1 MSLFNLDNLPN
12 IPRAMRDEDRWV
24 LWQNQDGVKV
34 PMQARKSGALVRAR
48 SNDPTTW
55 SSLADAVS
63 TIKTVGKTTSLG
75 LGFML
80 GDGWVGLDFDHVLDE
95 NGWITNE
102 DCNEIMGEIEGI
114 GYAERSPSG
123 DGLHVIFK
131 DVSGILNG
139 RYAKKKEIGK
149 GQAIEL
155 YFEKRYFT
163 VTGDSLDGWDIGHVC
178 DPAVQWIGDNYLA
191 KDKVAKPDATKSVV
205 QGLEKVLKG
214 YCAHIL
220 TTHRQEEGD
229 RDNWLY
235 RAVSGVADRCSRD
248 YNTCLHWALEF
259 NRVCCSPPLTDQ
271 DCQRIA
277 RSACENSEVR
287 HIDIKPLEGLEP
299 MHDEDE
305 LIEASNEA
313 YFAELISSRHK
324 YDLREFYKE
333 DGYIGEFMR
342 QCRQDTQQDHH
353 ELDFAAAISS
363 LATILSTRVTLMG
376 ETAPNLLTV
385 ALAPSGT
392 GKEYGRKL
400 AKNVL
405 KQAGFENLIGKDKVS
420 SGQGLYA
427 ILADRPQALFCL
439 DEFADTLGDNTKAS
453 PIMTSIAEALK
464 MSYSANGS
472 TIEPAAKV
480 DKTFNTVIDNCAPT
494 YYLTTT
500 PQAWWNSF
508 RLENAAD
515 GVLGRIMY
523 FESPK
528 RKLRK
533 RSGGFN
539 FLYKS
544 GSNISKRLLQ
554 IAEQWKS
561 GVSDLQVIMN
571 TQDKIEWSASQEAID
586 MFHEF
591 RYSVNE
597 RSVDNGD
604 HTSPLWDRC
613 FDKICKLA
621 LIFSCSRLG
630 PFAEVKEVSAGDML
644 LAIKVVKSQT
654 YLVSHKLTTEL
665 ADNYIAKLANRICSH
680 LRTLREP
687 VTKGAL
693 ASLGVKVPDR
703 EFRQAIEILESQ
715 KAIAV
720 VPAKRGNKDA
730 YIAIEYYSDW
740 KSENHDQA

>member
-1 MSLFNLDNLPN
+1 MAKFEIARLENV
-12 IPRAMRDEDRWV
+12 PRVMREEPRWV
-24 LWQNQDGVKV
+24 LWRSEDGVKV
-34 PMQARKSGALVRAR
+34 PYQPRLTGATVKAK
-48 SNDPTTW
+48 SNDSTTW
-55 SSLADAVS
+55 G
-63 TIKTVGKTTSLG
+63 TLG
-75 LGFML
+75 DCVKYIQRYRSGIGAWGVGFML

-95 NGWITNE
+95 DRNIVNDVCSDIME
-102 DCNEIMGEIEGI
+102 EIDGI
-114 GYAERSPSG
+114 GYAEVSPSG

-131 DVSGILNG
+131 DVNPALSD
-139 RYAKKKEIGK
+139 RYLKKKDIGE

-155 YFEKRYFT
+155 YFDKRYFT

-178 DPAVQWIGDNYLA
+178 EPAVQFIGENHLQ
-191 KDKVAKPDATKSVV
+191 KQKVVRKESSRQSVDASMKKLFDGYRRSVMR
-205 QGLEKVLKG
+205 ERIK
-214 YCAHIL
+214 
-220 TTHRQEEGD
+220 EGD
-229 RDNWLY
+229 RDNSLF
-235 RAVSGVADRCSRD
+235 RIGSGAADRCGRD
-248 YNTCLHWALEF
+248 YGTVYDLLADVNATC
-259 NRVCCSPPLTDQ
+259 VVPPLPLQ
-271 DCQRIA
+271 DIERIA
-277 RSACENSEVR
+277 RSSCENSEVR
-287 HIDIKPLEGLEP
+287 HIELKPLDYCEP
-299 MHDEDE
+299 MHTEDE
-305 LIEASNEA
+305 LVEASNEEF
-313 YFAELISSRHK
+313 FAELIANKHK

-333 DGYIGEFMR
+333 DGFIGEFMR
-342 QCRQDTQQDHH
+342 QCKKDTQQDHH
-353 ELDFAAAISS
+353 ELDFAAAISC

-400 AKNVL
+400 AKNL
-405 KQAGFENLIGKDKVS
+405 LTQSGFERLVGKDKVS

-480 DKTFNTVIDNCAPT
+480 DKSFNTVIENCAPT

-528 RKLRK
+528 RRLRK
-533 RSGGFN
+533 REGNFT

-544 GSNISKRLLQ
+544 GAQISDRLIN
-554 IAEQWKS
+554 IAEQWNS
-561 GVSDLQVIMN
+561 GVSDLQAIMN
-571 TQDKIEWSASQEAID
+571 TQDKIEWGASQEAID
-586 MFHEF
+586 MFHAF
-591 RYSVNE
+591 RYEVNE
-597 RSVDNGD
+597 RSVTNGD

-630 PFAEVKEVSAGDML
+630 AHAEVKEVSASDML

-665 ADNYIAKLANRICSH
+665 ADNYLTKLANRIKSH
-680 LRTLREP
+680 LKSEKKPLTRGGLAA
-687 VTKGAL
+687 KGI
-693 ASLGVKVPDR
+693 KVPER
-703 EFRQAIEILESQ
+703 EFKQAVEILLAE
-715 KAIAV
+715 KKIAA
-720 VPAKRGNKDA
+720 VPAQRGNKDA
-730 YIAIEYYSDW
+730 YLAIEFYADW
-740 KSENHDQA
+740 KEENEPN

>member
-1 MSLFNLDNLPN
+1 MPLFDLNNLAN
-12 IPRAMRDEDRWV
+12 IPRAMREESRWV
-24 LWQNQDGVKV
+24 LWQNQNGVKV
-34 PMQARKSGALVRAR
+34 PLQARASGALVKAR
-48 SNDPTTW
+48 SNDPSTWGTLAEAVNALKTAGKSTT
-55 SSLADAVS
+55 
-63 TIKTVGKTTSLG
+63 IG

-80 GDGWVGLDFDHVLDE
+80 GEGWVGLDFDHVLDASGE
-95 NGWITNE
+95 IINDT
-102 DCNEIMGEIEGI
+102 CAEIMDEIEGI
-114 GYAERSPSG
+114 GYAEMSPSG
-123 DGLHVIFK
+123 DGIHVIFK
-131 DVSGILNG
+131 DVSGTLNG
-139 RYAKKKEIGK
+139 LYAKKMNIGE

-163 VTGDSLDGWDIGHVC
+163 VTGDNYLFKGWDIGHVC
-178 DPAVQWIGDNYLA
+178 DPAVQFIGENYLLRE
-191 KDKVAKPDATKSVV
+191 AKPAQAARHTVGEGMKRLLA
-205 QGLEKVLKG
+205 GYRRKVLTEK
-214 YCAHIL
+214 IV
-220 TTHRQEEGD
+220 EGD
-229 RDNWLY
+229 RDNSLY
-235 RAVSGVADRCSRD
+235 RVGAGAADRCGRD
-248 YNTCLHWALEF
+248 YGTVYDLLVEVNATC
-259 NRVCCSPPLTDQ
+259 VTPPLPLQ
-271 DCQRIA
+271 DIERIA

-287 HIDIKPLEGLEP
+287 HIELKPLENCEP
-299 MHDEDE
+299 MHTEDE
-305 LIEASNEA
+305 LVEASNEEF
-313 YFAELISSRHK
+313 FAELIANKHK

-333 DGYIGEFMR
+333 DGFIGEFMR
-342 QCRQDTQQDHH
+342 QCKKDTQQDHH
-353 ELDFAAAISS
+353 ELDFAAAISC

-400 AKNVL
+400 AKNL
-405 KQAGFENLIGKDKVS
+405 LTQSGFERLVGKDKVS

-480 DKTFNTVIDNCAPT
+480 DKSFNTVIENCAPT

-528 RKLRK
+528 RRLRK
-533 RSGGFN
+533 REGNFT

-544 GSNISKRLLQ
+544 GAQISDRLINIAQ
-554 IAEQWKS
+554 QWNS
-561 GVSDLQVIMN
+561 GVSDLQAIMN
-571 TQDKIEWSASQEAID
+571 TQDKIEWGASQEAID
-586 MFHEF
+586 MFHAF
-591 RYSVNE
+591 RYEVNE
-597 RSVDNGD
+597 RSVTNGD

-630 PFAEVKEVSAGDML
+630 AHAEVKEVSASDML

-665 ADNYIAKLANRICSH
+665 ADNYLTKLANRI
-680 LRTLREP
+680 
-687 VTKGAL
+687 K
-693 ASLGVKVPDR
+693 ASLKAEKKPMTRGGLAAKGIKVPER
-703 EFRQAIEILESQ
+703 EFKQAVEILLAE
-715 KAIAV
+715 KKIAA
-720 VPAKRGNKDA
+720 VPAQRGNKDA
-730 YIAIEYYSDW
+730 YLAIEFYADW
-740 KSENHDQA
+740 KEENEPS

>member
-1 MSLFNLDNLPN
+1 MSFDFESVKN
-12 IPRAMRDEDRWV
+12 IPRKLRERNRWV
-24 LWQNQDGVKV
+24 LRDHNKV
-34 PMQARKSGALVRAR
+34 PHQPRKSGALVMAKA
-48 SNDPTTW
+48 NDPTTW
-55 SSLADAVS
+55 SSLADCLDFL
-63 TIKTVGKTTSLG
+63 KTFGQAHAGLG
-75 LGFML
+75 LGYQL
-80 GDGWVGLDFDHVLDE
+80 GDGDVGLDLDHVTDPYTREILCP
-95 NGWITNE
+95 ITKDILE
-102 DCNEIMGEIEGI
+102 EIDGI
-114 GYAERSPSG
+114 GYAEHSPN
-123 DGLHVIFK
+123 DGIHIIFT
-131 DVSGILNG
+131 DVNPRLIGKYL
-139 RYAKKKEIGK
+139 KKKDLGS
-149 GQAIEL
+149 GRAIEM

-163 VTGDSLDGWDIGHVC
+163 ITGNTKGFEDWDIGHVC
-178 DPAVQWIGDNYLA
+178 DPAVEYVGENYLA
-191 KDKVAKPDATKSVV
+191 KKEFEQQSKTATVSSS
-205 QGLEKVLKG
+205 LEKVLKG
-214 YCAHIL
+214 YCAHII

-235 RAVSGVADRCSRD
+235 RAVSGVADRSNRD
-248 YNTCLHWALEF
+248 YSTCLHWAIEF
-259 NRVCCSPPLTDQ
+259 NRVCCNPPLQ
-271 DCQRIA
+271 QSDCERIA
-277 RSACENSEVR
+277 RSACDNSEVR
-287 HIDIKPLEGLEP
+287 HIELKPLEGLEP

-305 LIEASNEA
+305 LLEASTEA
-313 YFAELISSRHK
+313 YFSDLISSQHK
-324 YDLREFYKE
+324 FDLRTFYNE

-342 QCRQDTQQDHH
+342 QCRNDTQQDHH
-353 ELDFAAAISS
+353 ELDFASAISS
-363 LATILSTRVTLMG
+363 LAAILSTRVTLMG
-376 ETAPNLLTV
+376 ETSPNLLTV

-400 AKNVL
+400 SKSVL
-405 KQAGFENLIGKDKVS
+405 RQAGFDNLIGKDKVS

-427 ILADRPQALFCL
+427 ILAERPQALFCL

-453 PIMTSIAEALK
+453 PIMTGIAEALK
-464 MSYSANGS
+464 MSYSANGA

-480 DKTFNTVIDNCAPT
+480 DKSFNTVIENCAPS

-533 RSGGFN
+533 KAGGFS

-544 GSNISKRLLQ
+544 GSTISQRLIT

-561 GVSDLQVIMN
+561 GVSDLQVLMN
-571 TQDKIEWSASQEAID
+571 SQDKINWGCSQEAID

-591 RYSVNE
+591 RYTVNE
-597 RSVDNGD
+597 RSVTNGD

-630 PFAEVKEVSAGDML
+630 AFADVKEVSAGDML

-665 ADNYIAKLANRICSH
+665 ADNYIAKLANRIAGH
-680 LRTLREP
+680 LRTAREP
-687 VTKGAL
+687 LTKGAL

-703 EFRQAIEILESQ
+703 DFRQAIEILESQ
-715 KAIAV
+715 KAVAI
-720 VPAKRGNKDA
+720 VPAKRGSKDA
-730 YIAIEYYSDW
+730 YLAIEHYSEW
-740 KSENHDQA
+740 KSAN

>member
-1 MSLFNLDNLPN
+1 MSLFDLNNLPN
-12 IPRAMRDEDRWV
+12 IPRVMRDEDRWV

-80 GDGWVGLDFDHVLDE
+80 GDGWVGLDFDHVLDDS
-95 NGWITNE
+95 GSITNE
-102 DCNEIMGEIEGI
+102 DCSEIMEEIEGI

-178 DPAVQWIGDNYLA
+178 DPAVQWIGDNYLT
-191 KDKVAKPDATKSVV
+191 KDRVAQPDATKSVV

-259 NRVCCSPPLTDQ
+259 NRVCCNPPLTDQ

-287 HIDIKPLEGLEP
+287 HIDIKPLAGLEP

-313 YFAELISSRHK
+313 YFAELISNRHK

-342 QCRQDTQQDHH
+342 QCKRDTQQDHH

-427 ILADRPQALFCL
+427 ILAERPQALFCL

-480 DKTFNTVIDNCAPT
+480 DKSFNTVIDNCAPT

-533 RSGGFN
+533 RDGGFS

-544 GSNISKRLLQ
+544 GSNISKRLIQ

-665 ADNYIAKLANRICSH
+665 ADNYIAKLANRICGH

-715 KAIAV
+715 KAVAV

-730 YIAIEYYSDW
+730 YIAIEFYSDW
-740 KSENHDQA
+740 KAENIEQA